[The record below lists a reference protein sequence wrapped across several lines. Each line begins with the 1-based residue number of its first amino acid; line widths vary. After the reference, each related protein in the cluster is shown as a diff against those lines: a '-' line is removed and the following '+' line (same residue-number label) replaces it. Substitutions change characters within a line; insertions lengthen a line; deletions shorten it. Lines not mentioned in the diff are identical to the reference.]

1 MMYVKTYESFLS
13 NFFPKKIPTY
23 PYIYNSL
30 DKLFYKITKLNE
42 LFEYTMIDTI
52 DTLAQ
57 TDYVE
62 SHYKLHKEL
71 SQYDF
76 IIESDSRYLF
86 DIKRFMSESYIKF
99 FDISK
104 SNRTVENDIMKFI
117 VKYYNEQKFLHDNSI
132 HSREYESIF
141 VKDPFIDMGSVM
153 KKVNENVVPSEDNNN
168 LLPLER
174 SEYVEYM
181 SGVLD
186 RGNVEYTIDITKYD
200 STRARHILKIKN
212 EFHPIII
219 LSSIKDGRRISYIM
233 DITGRDENPHI
244 HTKSGL
250 MNELLRS
257 MGVNMGGVMKK
268 INEK

>member
-23 PYIYNSL
+23 PYICDSL

-42 LFEYTMIDTI
+42 LFEYTMIDTP
-52 DTLAQ
+52 AQ

-62 SHYKLHKEL
+62 RHYKLHKEL

-104 SNRTVENDIMKFI
+104 SNRKVENDIMKCI
-117 VKYYNEQKFLHDNSI
+117 VKYYNVQKFLHDNSSI
-132 HSREYESIF
+132 HSGEYESIF
-141 VKDPFIDMGSVM
+141 VKDTFIDMGSVM

-174 SEYVEYM
+174 SEYIEYM

-186 RGNVEYTIDITKYD
+186 KLNIEYTIDGN
-200 STRARHILKIKN
+200 TRTRHILKIKN
-212 EFHPIII
+212 EFYPIII
-219 LSSIKDGRRISYIM
+219 LSYIKDGRRISYIM
-233 DITGRDENPHI
+233 DITGMDENPHI

-250 MNELLRS
+250 INELLRS
-257 MGVNMGGVMKK
+257 MGINMGDVMKK
-268 INEK
+268 INKK